1 MLIFYNFLRKNKK
14 KRHHIQKYFLWE
26 VTNYFGETDEQCL
39 GGEER
44 GLYDWKKWMRVAKL
58 NKKHCRVDMW
68 GRGGGENINKD
79 AAVDVFKFAW
89 YKWHL
94 GKGETRSSKNLVSK
108 AEGNSLLFYLERP
121 KAFYMPFCPGI
132 FLSQFYPRY
141 WKRSRLS
148 SEQSN
153 LSGSIVSVVS
163 NFPSKSIKSGS
174 FSLTT
179 TLYREER
186 MLLNPELNM
195 MPLSLELNV
204 KQIPTESF

>member
-1 MLIFYNFLRKNKK
+1 MNSVWEGKKEGCTIEKSEWELLSWTKN
-14 KRHHIQKYFLWE
+14 IAELTCGAE
-26 VTNYFGETDEQCL
+26 
-39 GGEER
+39 
-44 GLYDWKKWMRVAKL
+44 
-58 NKKHCRVDMW
+58 
-68 GRGGGENINKD
+68 GGGENINKD

-153 LSGSIVSVVS
+153 LSGSIVAVVP